1 MIDWNLLGIEPTDDI
16 SAIKSAYALKSR
28 EYHPEE
34 QPEKF
39 RQLHSSYKEA
49 VAQARKRS
57 NTSSVPPQSKAQTK
71 PKSNIP
77 TERDFEVPVDSA
89 NQNSAK
95 TAPDFESSPDDIF
108 DKIDAEVKKQ
118 NSEYIVGIDRL
129 LKMIDM
135 AFSQKNILKISYAV
149 NEIEDSE
156 DFKKYKDDRRFLRA
170 LCDYL
175 KSKNYTLKALAFLYN
190 LYDIDGE
197 SNGGSGKYDEL
208 AEIINEQAQ
217 IESSGK
223 IKRRNK
229 IIKAA
234 AITASAA
241 VIILRL
247 LISNDVF
254 SGI

>member
-16 SAIKSAYALKSR
+16 SAIKRAYALKSK

-49 VAQARKRS
+49 VSLARKRGK
-57 NTSSVPPQSKAQTK
+57 TSSVPPQSKVPTK
-71 PKSNIP
+71 SKSNIP
-77 TERDFEVPVDSA
+77 TESDFEIPVDSA

-118 NSEYIVGIDRL
+118 NSEYIVGINRL
-129 LKMIDM
+129 LKMIDI

-149 NEIEDSE
+149 NEIKDSE
-156 DFKKYKDDRRFLRA
+156 DFKKYKDDRRFLKA

-175 KSKNYTLKALAFLYN
+175 NSKNYTLKTLAFLYN

-234 AITASAA
+234 AITVSAA

>member
-1 MIDWNLLGIEPTDDI
+1 MGIEPTDDI
-16 SAIKSAYALKSR
+16 RAIKSAYALKSK

-49 VAQARKRS
+49 VAQARKRG
-57 NTSSVPPQSKAQTK
+57 NTSSVPPQSKAQAK
-71 PKSNIP
+71 PKSNIS
-77 TERDFEVPVDSA
+77 TESDFEVPVDSA

-149 NEIEDSE
+149 NEIKDSE

-175 KSKNYTLKALAFLYN
+175 KSKNYTLKTLAFLYN

-254 SGI
+254 